1 VRSDLKGSGLG
12 TLLMD
17 KLIRTLRAQGT
28 RRLVATVLGENYR
41 MRTLAKR
48 LGFAESRP
56 DNGDST
62 RDFQLLLYPEST
74 PQQPA
79 GG

>member
-1 VRSDLKGSGLG
+1 MLFRSGLG
-12 TLLMD
+12 WLLMD

-28 RRLVATVLGENYR
+28 RRLVATVLGENHR

-48 LGFAESRP
+48 LGFVESRS

-62 RDFQLLLYPEST
+62 REFQLLLWPDVAA
-74 PQQPA
+74 P
-79 GG
+79 